1 MMMTPVVLRYFLSL
15 LLRFRGSSNLTH
27 VFLHLNRAE
36 WDDQGV
42 FVFKVGLTKNWI
54 PPFVWPSVVHS
65 LHCPTRCRLFFDKRS
80 SLFSAVLSLS
90 KTPAGAMELSSE
102 SSSESEEEEEQ
113 SERRLESNTDLP
125 PEYWQIQK
133 LVKYLK
139 VWKRY
144 PELSVPRL

>member
-1 MMMTPVVLRYFLSL
+1 
-15 LLRFRGSSNLTH
+15 
-27 VFLHLNRAE
+27 
-36 WDDQGV
+36 
-42 FVFKVGLTKNWI
+42 
-54 PPFVWPSVVHS
+54 
-65 LHCPTRCRLFFDKRS
+65 
-80 SLFSAVLSLS
+80 
-90 KTPAGAMELSSE
+90 MELSSE